1 MAHSG
6 GPESLRKGRNPS
18 QSRDIES
25 VMRSLVFL
33 AAFAAFPVLAGAQNS
48 RADQER
54 ISESVPVHMLPPAGK
69 CRIWMVGVA
78 PEQQP
83 APTDCQTAL
92 RQRPTN
98 GVVVFGPVERE
109 SGASAFRGRPTVEPG
124 PEQRPR
130 TRATGQSPRET
141 PRETPREPSREPSR
155 EPASAP
161 VRAETRAPSTETR
174 PASPAQPPS
183 GTRRP
188 TEDPVKK
195 PPAVSP
201 SVATSWELTS

>member
-1 MAHSG
+1 
-6 GPESLRKGRNPS
+6 
-18 QSRDIES
+18 
-25 VMRSLVFL
+25 MRRLVFF
-33 AAFAAFPVLAGAQNS
+33 AAFAAFPVFAGAQNT

-54 ISESVPVHMLPPAGK
+54 ISESVPVNMLPPAGK

-109 SGASAFRGRPTVEPG
+109 SGASGFRGRPTVERALR
-124 PEQRPR
+124 ETPR
-130 TRATGQSPRET
+130 ETSRET
-141 PRETPREPSREPSR
+141 PRETPREPAAA
-155 EPASAP
+155 PA
-161 VRAETRAPSTETR
+161 RADTRAPSTETR

-195 PPAVSP
+195 PPAASP
-201 SVATSWELTS
+201 PAVMSWELTS